1 MISVREAHAFI
12 EASLGDLVAE
22 TIPIGEALGRV
33 LAEHVRASFALPRFT
48 NAAMDGFAV
57 RAADVASATLEAPAQ
72 LKLVGTVKTGN
83 PADFAIRP
91 GECGQVMT
99 GAPLPA
105 GTDAVV
111 PVECSSGYDMDP
123 VEVHEPVK
131 ARANI
136 RFEGEEIEVGS
147 SLISPGTRVGPA
159 EHGVLASFG
168 FAEVRVYRRPRVA
181 VYGTGDELQEPGR
194 PLEPGQI
201 YNSNLHVL
209 TDLAR
214 RVGAEIHFSGVIRDD
229 KQALTEFLS
238 EALDRCDVVISSG
251 GVSMGKFDLVRRTLV
266 QLGVQDRFWKV
277 RQKPGKPLFF
287 GVRGNTLVFGLPG
300 NPVSSFICFM
310 EYLWPTLKKMQ
321 GQPPNRKVMA
331 KLCAPFHRDAE
342 RHRFLFG
349 RAYNDLGTIRVEP
362 TTRLGSNMITAGLG
376 ANCILEAP
384 PDSEALEIGRD
395 VSIRLLPWGDLEPM
409 ERE

>member
-1 MISVREAHAFI
+1 MISVREAHALI
-12 EASLGDLVAE
+12 EASLGDLTFE

-33 LAEHVRASFALPRFT
+33 LAEHVRASFGLPRFT

-57 RAADVASATLEAPAQ
+57 RAADVAQATLDAPAR
-72 LKLVGTVKTGN
+72 LKLVGTVRTGH
-83 PADFAIRP
+83 AAEFSIRP

-111 PVECSSGYDMDP
+111 PVEQTNGYDMDP
-123 VEVHEPVK
+123 VEIHEPVK

-136 RFEGEEIEVGS
+136 RFEGEEIEVGTT
-147 SLISPGTRVGPA
+147 LISPGSRVGPA

-168 FAEVRVYRRPRVA
+168 FADVRVYRRPRVA

-214 RVGAEIHFSGVIRDD
+214 RVGSDIHFSGVIRDD
-229 KQALTEFLS
+229 EQALTGFLS

-251 GVSMGKFDLVRRTLV
+251 GVSMGKYDLVRRTLIR
-266 QLGVQDRFWKV
+266 LGVKDRFWQG

-287 GVRGNTLVFGLPG
+287 GVRGDTLVFGLPG

-310 EYLWPTLKKMQ
+310 EYLWPTIKKMQ
-321 GQPPNRKVMA
+321 GQPPIRKVMA
-331 KLCAPFHRDAE
+331 KLSAPFHRDGE

-349 RAYNDLGTIRVEP
+349 NAYADLGTIRVEP
-362 TTRLGSNMITAGLG
+362 TTRVGSNMITAGLR

-384 PDSEALEIGRD
+384 PGNEALGVGDD
-395 VSIRLLPWGDLEPM
+395 VCIRLLPWGDLEPM